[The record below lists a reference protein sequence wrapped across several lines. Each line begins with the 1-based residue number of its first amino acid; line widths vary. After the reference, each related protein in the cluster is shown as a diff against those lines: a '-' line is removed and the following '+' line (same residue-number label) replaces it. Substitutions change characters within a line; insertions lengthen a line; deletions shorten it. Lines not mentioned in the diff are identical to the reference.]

1 MSLIRSTAQRLLD
14 AERATAREAA
24 KLHPSQDAAQ
34 TFHMTKNQPPGRD
47 AAPRDTTEPEPRLP
61 GFIHWVDC
69 ESGRSANSCRSV
81 PSASSAD
88 QGV

>member
-47 AAPRDTTEPEPRLP
+47 AAPRDTTR
-61 GFIHWVDC
+61 
-69 ESGRSANSCRSV
+69 A
-81 PSASSAD
+81 
-88 QGV
+88 